1 MTYRHNR
8 QVRTLVLAALFGT
21 TLFISGCNKHD
32 ESSHAPAAAAAADE
46 ETAFAIT
53 HFSDK
58 TELFVEFVRLAVGR
72 ESSFA
77 AHMTTLSDFK
87 PVSAGKM
94 TITLSGAG
102 QPDET
107 FTVDAPARAG
117 IFRPV
122 ATPRH
127 VGQRNVTFRLVTP
140 TFTSVHE
147 VGPVTVYASKEAAMK
162 AQAAE
167 KPDGPGAISYLK
179 EQQWQTDYGLT
190 AVAKRPL
197 RAAVAA
203 TGTLRAPASHD
214 AQLTAIAA
222 GQVSAA
228 GSFPRV
234 GMKVKQGDVLAY
246 LVPRLGGD
254 TDVAT
259 LEVAAQKARI
269 AAQAAGRERERLE
282 ALYQQE
288 AVPEKRVSTA
298 RSEESLARADLA
310 GAERRLGMYRKGG
323 AGGAGIA
330 IRAPISGTVAEVSVA
345 PGGYI
350 NEGQPLLHIADSER
364 LWLEVRVAES
374 DLGRIGQP
382 SGASFSVDGFETPF
396 EVSERSGGRVVGFGN
411 VIDPV
416 TRSAPLLFEFA
427 NPDQRLRIG
436 MAVRASVFSGKAT
449 EVIAIPATAL
459 IDDNGQSVVYVQRG
473 GEAFERRAVQ
483 LGMRDGEWVEI
494 RSGVAVGE
502 RVVSK
507 GAYQVRLAA
516 TAPAAMGEGHVH

>member
-1 MTYRHNR
+1 MKHTSSALRR
-8 QVRTLVLAALFGT
+8 IAAAGALMMAACLLTACKQG
-21 TLFISGCNKHD
+21 HD
-32 ESSHAPAAAAAADE
+32 EAGHAPHAAAAEEE

-87 PVSAGKM
+87 PVTAGKM
-94 TITLSGAG
+94 TVTLSGGG

-107 FTVDAPARAG
+107 FSIAAPARAG

-127 VGQRNVTFRLVTP
+127 AGQRKLSFTLVTP
-140 TFTSVHE
+140 AYTSVHE
-147 VGPVTVYASKEAAMK
+147 VGVVTVYPNKEAAMK
-162 AQAAE
+162 AQLAE
-167 KPDGPGAISYLK
+167 KPDSPAISYLK
-179 EQQWQTDYGLT
+179 EQQWQTDYALT
-190 AVAKRPL
+190 AAAERPL
-197 RAAVAA
+197 RSGIAA

-214 AQLTAIAA
+214 AQLTAVSA
-222 GQVSAA
+222 GQVVAA
-228 GSFPRV
+228 KGFPTV
-234 GMKVKQGDVLAY
+234 GAKVRQGDVLAY
-246 LVPRLGGD
+246 LVPKLGGD

-259 LEVAAQKARI
+259 LETSVQKARI
-269 AAQAAGRERERLE
+269 AAEAATRERARLE
-282 ALYQQE
+282 ALYKQE
-288 AVPEKRVSTA
+288 AVPEKRVASA
-298 RSEESLARADLA
+298 RSDESLALA
-310 GAERRLGMYRKGG
+310 ELQGAERRAGSYRQGG
-323 AGGAGIA
+323 SGGIA
-330 IRAPISGTVAEVSVA
+330 IRAPISGTVAEVTAA
-345 PGGYI
+345 PGGFV
-350 NEGQPLLHIADSER
+350 NEGALLLRIADASR

-382 SGASFSVDGFETPF
+382 AGASFSVDGFDQTF
-396 EVSERSGGRVVGFGN
+396 EVSAKDGARLVGFGN

-416 TRSAPLLFEFA
+416 SRTAPLVFEFP
-427 NPDQRLRIG
+427 NPDARLRIG
-436 MAVRASVFSGKAT
+436 MAVRASVYSGQAAA
-449 EVIAIPATAL
+449 VLAVPFAAVV
-459 IDDNGQSVVYVQRG
+459 DDGGQSVVYVQRG

-483 LGMRDGEWVEI
+483 LGLRDGDWVQV
-494 RSGVAVGE
+494 RSGVTAGE